1 MVILQLKLS
10 NKLQDG
16 WRQKLSHHSRLVTI
30 LGDFSGESKII
41 IKKSTMT
48 PLNSLKNRNQAT
60 FRQFH

>member
-48 PLNSLKNRNQAT
+48 PLNSLKNRN
-60 FRQFH
+60 